1 MKRIVSL
8 SLLCIMLIIA
18 QTGCGQKEKK
28 EISDSGF
35 YLDTQCTIT
44 VYSEDEEKGK
54 EIVADAFELC
64 KNYEDKMSKTI
75 KGSDVYK
82 VNNAGGKAVSVSD
95 ETKEVIEMG
104 IEMCEASDGKFD
116 ITVGRL
122 TDLWDFKSDDPE
134 VPSENDLEQAVSTV
148 GSEKIKIRGND
159 VVIEGGKAKIDL
171 GGIAKGYISGKV
183 ADFIEEQGVE
193 NAVINFGGNVVT
205 IGKKTDGSDWN
216 VGIQDPNAEGQQI
229 LGATKAADQAVI
241 TSGIYERKFKAGGK
255 TYHHIIDP
263 KTGYPVEN
271 DVEGVTLKC
280 PRDKAGQCDAMST
293 ICLLMG
299 SEEGMKFIESNKEFE
314 ALFYCKDGS
323 VKKTEGMD
331 FEKRE

>member
-1 MKRIVSL
+1 M
-8 SLLCIMLIIA
+8 
-18 QTGCGQKEKK
+18 
-28 EISDSGF
+28 
-35 YLDTQCTIT
+35 
-44 VYSEDEEKGK
+44 
-54 EIVADAFELC
+54 
-64 KNYEDKMSKTI
+64 
-75 KGSDVYK
+75 
-82 VNNAGGKAVSVSD
+82 
-95 ETKEVIEMG
+95 
-104 IEMCEASDGKFD
+104 
-116 ITVGRL
+116 
-122 TDLWDFKSDDPE
+122 
-134 VPSENDLEQAVSTV
+134 
-148 GSEKIKIRGND
+148 
-159 VVIEGGKAKIDL
+159 IEGGKAKIDL

-229 LGATKAADQAVI
+229 LGVTKAADQAVI

-299 SEEGMKFIESNKEFE
+299 SDEGMKFIESNKDFD